1 MSDKVTIQFADDTT
15 GKNADVAILPNGHA
29 HQLSK
34 LLAETP
40 LAADG
45 YVTSVQL
52 LQNRAGVTAQVKDEG
67 KVIAT
72 ASGDGDNYEKF
83 DRTALGELSI
93 IATKN

>member
-1 MSDKVTIQFADDTT
+1 MSQKVTIQFADDTT
-15 GKNADVAILPNGHA
+15 GKNVDVAILPNGHV
-29 HQLSK
+29 HQLSV

-45 YVTSVQL
+45 YVSSIQL
-52 LQNRAGVTAQVKDEG
+52 LQNRTGVTAKVSDEG

-72 ASGDGDNYEKF
+72 ALGDGDNYEKF

-93 IATKN
+93 TATQS